1 MKKILTILTI
11 IALTTFGAKAEE
23 GKFRFG
29 VEGGYGFA
37 DIGADE
43 TAAEIASVAGTT
55 TYTYDKADLMGRLF
69 VQYGITSETSVELGY
84 FRSAALDA
92 TYTVS
97 GASATESYTAQGFD
111 ISGVY
116 KPSDEGF
123 FGKAGV
129 HRSTLDGA
137 STITIGGTTYNLAA
151 ATETGTSWLAGA
163 GYEGNLQD
171 GMKWRAGVTHYNA
184 IGNVSG
190 ADVTF
195 VYAGIIF

>member
-1 MKKILTILTI
+1 MLSILILS
-11 IALTTFGAKAEE
+11 TFSANAEQ
-23 GKFRFG
+23 GKLGFG

-37 DIGADE
+37 DIGADK

-69 VQYGITSETSVELGY
+69 VDYGLSQNINVELGY

-97 GASATESYTAQGFD
+97 GASATESYTVNGFD
-111 ISGVY
+111 VSGVF

-129 HRSTLDGA
+129 HRSTLDGSATVTINGVGYATATA
-137 STITIGGTTYNLAA
+137 SQ
-151 ATETGTSWLAGA
+151 TGTNFLVGA
-163 GYEGNLQD
+163 GYEGSLQD
-171 GMKWRAGVTHYNA
+171 NMKWRVGVTYYNDV
-184 IGNVSG
+184 GDVSG
-190 ADVTF
+190 ADVTL
-195 VYAGIIF
+195 VYAGIKF